1 MLDGTGNTD
10 GNIEVWR
17 HDLAGL
23 ADLIVVRDKAGINGS
38 ARGAD
43 GRAELVGHFFQHGEV
58 GAVLHAAATGDDDRR
73 AGQFRALR
81 AGELGLHIGRQ
92 AAIRTAVDS
101 FDRSAAALCCSR
113 LKGGAADGDDLDR
126 FARCHGGDGV
136 TCIDRALECIGALD
150 LDDVGDLHHVE
161 QGGNTRHDVL
171 AGGGCRSHQVAVA
184 RCHRLDQR
192 CDVLGNAVRH
202 GVGLGGE
209 NLRHAGN
216 CGGGLGHIAAGVAR
230 DEDMDVA
237 TDLGGCGHGVQR
249 GGCQLAVVMVCQDQ
263 DAHDQITFA
272 SFFSL
277 STSSPTSDTLIP
289 ASRAGGSS
297 TRVMARR
304 GVTSTP
310 SSSALIESSG
320 FFFAFMMFGSD
331 A

>member
-1 MLDGTGNTD
+1 MLDGTGNAD
-10 GNIEVWR
+10 GDIKVRR
-17 HDLAGL
+17 HDLACL
-23 ADLIVVRDKAGINGS
+23 ADLIVVRDKTGIDGG
-38 ARGAD
+38 ARGTD
-43 GRAELVGHFFQHGEV
+43 GGAELVGHLFQHGEV

-73 AGQFRALR
+73 AGQFWTLG
-81 AGELGLHIGRQ
+81 AGEFGLHIGRQ
-92 AAIRTAVDS
+92 AAVRTAVDS
-101 FDRSAAALCCSR
+101 FDRSAAALRCCR
-113 LKGGAADGDDLDR
+113 LEGGAADGDDLDR
-126 FARCHGGDGV
+126 LVRGHGGDGV
-136 TCIDRALECIGALD
+136 AGIDRALECVGALD

-161 QGGNTRHDVL
+161 QGGDTRHDVL

-202 GVGLGGE
+202 GVGPGGE

-216 CGGGLGHIAAGVAR
+216 RGSGLGHIAAGVAG
-230 DEDMDVA
+230 DEDMDVT

-249 GGCQLAVVMVCQDQ
+249 GGCQLAVVMVCQNQ

-277 STSSPTSDTLIP
+277 STSSPTLDTLIP

-320 FFFAFMMFGSD
+320 FFFAFMMFGSE